1 MENTSKEYV
10 TQMQFECADPASV
23 FKLDI
28 KYIDEEDGSG
38 TIQIEWDEEDADLQW
53 WNNLGEKKQQ
63 QFILD
68 SLTAAVS
75 NALNGDESDGL

>member
-1 MENTSKEYV
+1 MENNAKEYV

-28 KYIDEEDGSG
+28 KYIEEEDGNG

-68 SLTAAVS
+68 
-75 NALNGDESDGL
+75 ALNVAISNVLNEDESNGI

>member
-10 TQMQFECADPASV
+10 AQMQFECADPASV

-28 KYIDEEDGSG
+28 QYIEEEYGGG
-38 TIQIEWDEEDADLQW
+38 TIRIEWDEEDADLQW
-53 WNNLGEKKQQ
+53 WNNLGEEKQQ

-68 SLTAAVS
+68 ALTVAIS
-75 NALNGDESDGL
+75 NALDKDESNKH

>member
-10 TQMQFECADPASV
+10 AQMQFECTDPASV

-28 KYIDEEDGSG
+28 RFIEEDDGGG

-53 WNNLGEKKQQ
+53 WNSLGEEKQQ
-63 QFILD
+63 QFIIDALN
-68 SLTAAVS
+68 AAIS
-75 NALNGDESDGL
+75 NALDGDESNEL

>member
-1 MENTSKEYV
+1 
-10 TQMQFECADPASV
+10 MQFECADPASV

-28 KYIDEEDGSG
+28 KYIEEENGDG

-53 WNNLGEKKQQ
+53 WNNLGEEKQQ

-68 SLTAAVS
+68 ALTAAIS
-75 NALNGDESDGL
+75 NALDEDESDGI

>member
-28 KYIDEEDGSG
+28 KYIEEEDGSG

-53 WNNLGEKKQQ
+53 WNNLGEEKQQ

>member
-23 FKLDI
+23 FNLDI
-28 KYIDEEDGSG
+28 RFIEEEDGGG

-53 WNNLGEKKQQ
+53 WNNLGETKQQ

-68 SLTAAVS
+68 ALTAAIS
-75 NALNGDESDGL
+75 NALDGDESDEL

>member
-28 KYIDEEDGSG
+28 RFIEEEDGGG
-38 TIQIEWDEEDADLQW
+38 TIQIEWDEENADLQW
-53 WNNLGEKKQQ
+53 WNNLGETKQQ

-68 SLTAAVS
+68 ALTAAIS
-75 NALNGDESDGL
+75 NALDGDESDEL